1 MNSKIKIEKATSELY
16 LYYFIIYLLII
27 QIESFQF
34 YKAFI
39 LLSNDILLFTDE
51 GIIKN
56 SLSNLSTTTILSYIK
71 ATQDNLKYISFT
83 KFTEG
88 EGGYIICR
96 LKNTIFVFNN
106 NLDYKYG
113 NFEIN
118 ESENFYWDI
127 KSYKADGKIII
138 IFTYINLEQKMRF
151 LKYQINLNQENNFV
165 ELIHHNTL

>member
-1 MNSKIKIEKATSELY
+1 MNSKINIEKSTSELY
-16 LYYFIIYLLII
+16 FYYFIIYLLII

-56 SLSNLSTTTILSYIK
+56 
-71 ATQDNLKYISFT
+71 NLKYISFT